1 MIFFQTPA
9 PPIAGNFGGTR
20 ADRNALF
27 EKYLNAGKPE
37 QIAAYRD
44 DNPVLREVQREFNKT
59 MQTIVDGY
67 AVHKAMLFSDKKDCD
82 RSAENRAD
90 SIMQKAFDDTVQCL
104 IVFRHRVRT
113 EVKPEITSIK
123 DVNIHLYSTFNL
135 LTNLFIKTYFFC
147 SQVEPKLKDE
157 LIDPIVECFH
167 QDMTK
172 EIFKKFGDNTANHL
186 ICTKKHLLVPLV

>member
-1 MIFFQTPA
+1 MVFVIFFFLFLKTTA

-20 ADRNALF
+20 ADRIALF

-37 QIAAYRD
+37 QIAAFCD
-44 DNPVLREVQREFNKT
+44 DNPVLREVQKEFNKT

-67 AVHKAMLFSDKKDCD
+67 AVHKAMLVSDQKDCD
-82 RSAENRAD
+82 RKAVDRAD

-123 DVNIHLYSTFNL
+123 DVNIPFTLNFEIAYKL
-135 LTNLFIKTYFFC
+135 L
-147 SQVEPKLKDE
+147 
-157 LIDPIVECFH
+157 
-167 QDMTK
+167 
-172 EIFKKFGDNTANHL
+172 
-186 ICTKKHLLVPLV
+186 